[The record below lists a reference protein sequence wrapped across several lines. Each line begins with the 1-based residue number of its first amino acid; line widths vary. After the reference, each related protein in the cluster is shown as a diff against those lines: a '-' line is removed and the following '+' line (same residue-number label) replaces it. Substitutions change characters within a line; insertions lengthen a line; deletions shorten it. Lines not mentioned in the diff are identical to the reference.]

1 MDSMQASRMIGGNP
15 GGKRSA
21 SDFYPTPADVT
32 EALLRFLDL
41 PPYTVVWEPACGD
54 GHMTDVMK
62 KHGLIVIESDI
73 RFGFDFLTV
82 DDQDCDWII
91 TNPPFSIADK
101 FVERCIAS
109 GKPFALLLKSQYWHA
124 KKRLPLF
131 KECPPTF
138 ICPLTWR
145 PDFLFEQQEKGSPLM
160 DVMWVIWER
169 NSITRYVPLE
179 RPDREVSE
187 SG

>member
-1 MDSMQASRMIGGNP
+1 MDSLQASRMIGGNP
-15 GGKRSA
+15 NGKRSA

-32 EALLRFLDL
+32 EALLDFLDL
-41 PPYTVVWEPACGD
+41 PIYTVVWEPACGD
-54 GHMTDVMK
+54 GHMVDVMK
-62 KHGLIVIESDI
+62 KHDLVVIESDI
-73 RFGFDFLTV
+73 QHGYDFLTM
-82 DDQDCDWII
+82 DDIDCEWII
-91 TNPPFSIADK
+91 TNPPFSLADK

-131 KECPPTF
+131 QSTPPTF
-138 ICPLTWR
+138 VCPLTWR
-145 PDFLFEQQEKGSPLM
+145 PDFLFEQDGSHKPLM

-169 NSITRYVPLE
+169 SSITRYVPLE
-179 RPDREVSE
+179 RPALEVNE